1 MTRHDLSGLT
11 HLSMSSRMTQA
22 RARICW
28 HVHTHARPYA
38 AGFWHENLKSALSSG
53 QRDAQALDFA
63 RPCGAQ
69 TLSPAPSP
77 ALFNE
82 SMTTCT
88 TLVHSTLGTYMHASF
103 TQCIDPSGPMYA
115 SCAPA
120 ARGGRAC
127 GAEIFI
133 IFHQHGQ

>member
-69 TLSPAPSP
+69 TLSWLPPVSYTH
-77 ALFNE
+77 L
-82 SMTTCT
+82 
-88 TLVHSTLGTYMHASF
+88 TLPTKA
-103 TQCIDPSGPMYA
+103 
-115 SCAPA
+115 
-120 ARGGRAC
+120 
-127 GAEIFI
+127 
-133 IFHQHGQ
+133 

>member
-63 RPCGAQ
+63 RPCWCDGVKCMSAISMSVSLYLVNGAKR
-69 TLSPAPSP
+69 
-77 ALFNE
+77 
-82 SMTTCT
+82 C
-88 TLVHSTLGTYMHASF
+88 G
-103 TQCIDPSGPMYA
+103 
-115 SCAPA
+115 
-120 ARGGRAC
+120 GGRC
-127 GAEIFI
+127 GAMRSGAANTERSDDDLEEERGK
-133 IFHQHGQ
+133 HQRDPKVFTNQQTWHYLDQF